1 MRNRMRICVR
11 TLKKKLTP
19 RIRMRITSAVKSFR
33 IKPERR
39 NRPTNL
45 TLDPQ
50 IKEQAI
56 ALAQELGYRSLS
68 EWVAELLQNEI
79 SRNASLLKTD
89 AVVRVVGERAGR
101 TRKARRVTGR

>member
-1 MRNRMRICVR
+1 MRNRMRMSVR
-11 TLKKKLTP
+11 TLKKKLTS
-19 RIRMRITSAVKSFR
+19 RIRMRINAAVKSFR

-68 EWVAELLQNEI
+68 EWVSELLQVEI
-79 SRNASLLKTD
+79 TRHAALLDADEAASSS
-89 AVVRVVGERAGR
+89 AGGSPRVRR
-101 TRKARRVTGR
+101 RKGK